1 MSQIAEMLQRKRK
14 ELMDSAAAIAVD
26 LQDVETALAAIGGA
40 SSSESHL
47 AGRGDQVQEVRIAHP
62 MKVGDA
68 IVQAVNAG
76 HSAPKAI
83 LEYLQLELS
92 VFTTLNSVRS
102 RLSPLKAEGRIA
114 HDGDGW
120 VPVSRQ
126 LDLVNGDNSSP
137 QGETGGAQPP
147 ESVNHR

>member
-14 ELMDSAAAIAVD
+14 ELMESAAAIAVD
-26 LQDVETALAAIGGA
+26 LHDVEIALAAIGGVV
-40 SSSESHL
+40 SSESHL
-47 AGRGDQVQEVRIAHP
+47 AGRGDQAQLPRIAHP

-76 HSAPKAI
+76 HSSPKAI
-83 LEYLQLELS
+83 LEYLQTELG

-102 RLSPLKAEGRIA
+102 RVSPLKTEGRIA
-114 HDGDGW
+114 HDGNGW

-126 LDLVNGDNSSP
+126 LDLTNGDNSSP

-147 ESVNHR
+147 ELVNYR